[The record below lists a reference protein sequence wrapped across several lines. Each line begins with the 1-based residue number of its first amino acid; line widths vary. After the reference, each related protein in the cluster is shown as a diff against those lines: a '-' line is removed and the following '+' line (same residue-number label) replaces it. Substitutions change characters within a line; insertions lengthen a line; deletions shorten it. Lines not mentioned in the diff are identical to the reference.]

1 MRFARLAVVLVPVTA
16 ALVIAAAPTVRKDP
30 HGVYGIIDSVIFE
43 PAQGTPER
51 VQLWGA
57 FALADVVG
65 LKDGKIDYI
74 QIGSFQTPKRGYMY
88 YTVNR
93 RDEATTRTEW
103 AALRVVA
110 GTGQLTAWG
119 AHIPTADSSV
129 LTQKLDTAF
138 ARILRTYNGR
148 VRSADEPLAVPD
160 TFPQR
165 MRSTVVNPRPARLM
179 SAARLGFPLSDR
191 VPMDRS
197 VPPPPLD

>member
-1 MRFARLAVVLVPVTA
+1 MRFSRLAVVFVPLTA

-43 PAQGTPER
+43 PASAAPER

-57 FALADVVG
+57 FAVADVVG

-93 RDEATTRTEW
+93 RDEAGSRTEW
-103 AALRVVA
+103 AALKAVA
-110 GTGQLTAWG
+110 GTGQLAAWG
-119 AHIPTADSSV
+119 AHIPTTDAGAS
-129 LTQKLDTAF
+129 TQKLDTAF
-138 ARILRTYNGR
+138 ARIIRTYNGR
-148 VRSADEPLAVPD
+148 VRSANEPMAAPD

-165 MRSTVVNPRPARLM
+165 MRLFVHRAPLM
-179 SAARLGFPLSDR
+179 SAARLGFRLPDSVR
-191 VPMDRS
+191 MESS
-197 VPPPPLD
+197 VPPPPRD

>member
-1 MRFARLAVVLVPVTA
+1 MRFSRLAVVLVPVTA
-16 ALVIAAAPTVRKDP
+16 ALAIAAAPTVRKDP

-43 PAQGTPER
+43 PAHGTPER

-74 QIGSFQTPKRGYMY
+74 QIGLFQPPKRGYMY

-93 RDEATTRTEW
+93 RDEATSRTEW
-103 AALRVVA
+103 AELKAVA

-119 AHIPTADSSV
+119 AHIPTANSSV
-129 LTQKLDTAF
+129 STQKFDTAF
-138 ARILRTYNGR
+138 ARIIRTYNGR
-148 VRSADEPLAVPD
+148 VRSADEPIAAPD

-165 MRSTVVNPRPARLM
+165 MRSTGVARRAPIM
-179 SAARLGFPLSDR
+179 SAARLGFPLADAVR
-191 VPMDRS
+191 MERS
-197 VPPPPLD
+197 VPPPPRN

>member
-1 MRFARLAVVLVPVTA
+1 MRFSRLAVVLVPVTA

-43 PAQGTPER
+43 PASAAPER

-93 RDEATTRTEW
+93 RDEVGSRTEW
-103 AALRVVA
+103 AALKAVA
-110 GTGQLTAWG
+110 GTGQLAAWG
-119 AHIPTADSSV
+119 AHIPPTHSGVS
-129 LTQKLDTAF
+129 TQKVDTAF
-138 ARILRTYNGR
+138 ARIVTTYNGR
-148 VRSADEPLAVPD
+148 VRPVNELMAAPD

-165 MRSTVVNPRPARLM
+165 MRSTGVARRAPMM
-179 SAARLGFPLSDR
+179 SAARLGFPLADAVR
-191 VPMDRS
+191 MERS
-197 VPPPPLD
+197 VPPPPRD